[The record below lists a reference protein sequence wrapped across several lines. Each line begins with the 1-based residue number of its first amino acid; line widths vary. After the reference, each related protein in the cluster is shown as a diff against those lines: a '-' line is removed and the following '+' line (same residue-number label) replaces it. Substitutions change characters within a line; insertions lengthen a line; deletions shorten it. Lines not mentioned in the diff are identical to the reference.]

1 MMRRPLALLLSLA
14 LALPAPAPVL
24 AADLPDLGDVAAS
37 ELSPAA
43 ERKIGEQIIREIRW
57 RDAAYL
63 DDAEVEEYVNRLGQ
77 RLAAVSNNP
86 GLDFDF
92 FVVRD
97 ATLNAFALPGGFIGV
112 HTGLILA
119 AEGESEFASVLGHE
133 IAHVTQ
139 RHIAQIVGKQSQSAM
154 LMIASMLV
162 AVLAARSNSD
172 VSTAAIAAGQAGAIQ
187 SQLGYTRAFEREADR
202 AGLETLDKAG
212 LDVRGMPGFFER
224 LQRNTRVYENNAPA
238 YLRTHPLTTERIAD
252 MENRVGAMRYRQV
265 PDSADF
271 RFARAKLRANAG
283 QPAEAV
289 QELQD
294 RLAREPKDEALAYGL
309 ARALMRAGRLD
320 EAEARLQPLRA
331 PAVLAVALDNGAW
344 SQTPDKQWINQ
355 GRRQVPNSTHSL
367 HTYKYSLAVL
377 SPAAPLP
384 DLSKLRL
391 AIVPQ
396 SDPLAVGPGK
406 PLRVQVLVD
415 GKPAREVKLIGDYR
429 GMPHE
434 VSATTDAQGYAE
446 VVVRNEGLNIIAA
459 ELYLPVKGNP
469 DIEEL
474 GLFSSLT
481 FLGQAHHE

>member
-77 RLAAVSNNP
+77 RLAAVSNTP

-252 MENRVGAMRYRQV
+252 MENRVAAMRYRQV

-289 QELQD
+289 QELED

-331 PAVLAVALDNGAW
+331 KAAGLAWVEGLAAEIRLARNDAGGAIRILEAAQKQFPSSRSVSYALADARILGGRADVAATELRRRIDNRSGDPRLWQLLSRAYAALG
-344 SQTPDKQWINQ
+344 QRTEQHRTQ
-355 GRRQVPNSTHSL
+355 AEVYYLRGSL
-367 HTYKYSLAVL
+367 
-377 SPAAPLP
+377 PAAIEQLEIARRAS
-384 DLSKLRL
+384 DGDFYTLSAVDARLREL
-391 AIVPQ
+391 KQ
-396 SDPLAVGPGK
+396 RLLEEK
-406 PLRVQVLVD
+406 
-415 GKPAREVKLIGDYR
+415 RER
-429 GMPHE
+429 
-434 VSATTDAQGYAE
+434 
-446 VVVRNEGLNIIAA
+446 
-459 ELYLPVKGNP
+459 
-469 DIEEL
+469 
-474 GLFSSLT
+474 
-481 FLGQAHHE
+481 

>member
-24 AADLPDLGDVAAS
+24 AVDLPDLGDVAAS

-119 AEGESEFASVLGHE
+119 AESESEFASVLGHE

-162 AVLAARSNSD
+162 AVLAARSSSD

-224 LQRNTRVYENNAPA
+224 LQRTTRVYENNAPA

-331 PAVLAVALDNGAW
+331 KAAGMAWVEGLAAEIRLARNDAAGAVRILEGAQKQFPSSRSVSYALADARILGGRADAAAIELRRRIDNRNGDPRLWQLLSRAYAALGQRTEQHRTQAEVYYLR
-344 SQTPDKQWINQ
+344 
-355 GRRQVPNSTHSL
+355 GSL
-367 HTYKYSLAVL
+367 
-377 SPAAPLP
+377 PAAIEQLEIARRAS
-384 DLSKLRL
+384 DGDFYTLSAVDARLREL
-391 AIVPQ
+391 KQ
-396 SDPLAVGPGK
+396 RLLEEK
-406 PLRVQVLVD
+406 
-415 GKPAREVKLIGDYR
+415 RER
-429 GMPHE
+429 
-434 VSATTDAQGYAE
+434 
-446 VVVRNEGLNIIAA
+446 
-459 ELYLPVKGNP
+459 
-469 DIEEL
+469 
-474 GLFSSLT
+474 
-481 FLGQAHHE
+481 

>member
-24 AADLPDLGDVAAS
+24 AVDLPDLGDVAAS

-119 AEGESEFASVLGHE
+119 AESESEFASVLGHE

-162 AVLAARSNSD
+162 AVLAARSSSD

-224 LQRNTRVYENNAPA
+224 LQRTTRVYENNAPA

-331 PAVLAVALDNGAW
+331 KAAGMAWVEGLAAEIRLARNDAAGAVRILEGAQKQFPSSRSVSYALADARILGGRADAAAIELRRRIDNRNGDPRLWQLLSRAYAALGQRTEQHRTQAEVYYLR
-344 SQTPDKQWINQ
+344 
-355 GRRQVPNSTHSL
+355 GSL
-367 HTYKYSLAVL
+367 
-377 SPAAPLP
+377 PAAIEQLEIARRAN
-384 DLSKLRL
+384 DGDFYTLSAVDARLREL
-391 AIVPQ
+391 KQ
-396 SDPLAVGPGK
+396 RLLEEK
-406 PLRVQVLVD
+406 
-415 GKPAREVKLIGDYR
+415 RER
-429 GMPHE
+429 
-434 VSATTDAQGYAE
+434 
-446 VVVRNEGLNIIAA
+446 
-459 ELYLPVKGNP
+459 
-469 DIEEL
+469 
-474 GLFSSLT
+474 
-481 FLGQAHHE
+481 

>member
-252 MENRVGAMRYRQV
+252 MENRVAAMRYRQV

-289 QELQD
+289 QELED

-320 EAEARLQPLRA
+320 EAEARLQPLR
-331 PAVLAVALDNGAW
+331 
-344 SQTPDKQWINQ
+344 
-355 GRRQVPNSTHSL
+355 
-367 HTYKYSLAVL
+367 
-377 SPAAPLP
+377 
-384 DLSKLRL
+384 
-391 AIVPQ
+391 
-396 SDPLAVGPGK
+396 
-406 PLRVQVLVD
+406 
-415 GKPAREVKLIGDYR
+415 GKPAGTVW
-429 GMPHE
+429 
-434 VSATTDAQGYAE
+434 V
-446 VVVRNEGLNIIAA
+446 EGLAAEIRLARKDAAGAIRILEAAQKQSPSTRSLSYALADARILGGRADAAAA
-459 ELYLPVKGNP
+459 ELRQRIDNRSGDPRLW
-469 DIEEL
+469 
-474 GLFSSLT
+474 
-481 FLGQAHHE
+481 

>member
-252 MENRVGAMRYRQV
+252 MENRVAAMRYRQV
-265 PDSADF
+265 PDSAV
-271 RFARAKLRANAG
+271 KELSSNRANA
-283 QPAEAV
+283 V
-289 QELQD
+289 KQEL
-294 RLAREPKDEALAYGL
+294 
-309 ARALMRAGRLD
+309 
-320 EAEARLQPLRA
+320 LRKFTTMD
-331 PAVLAVALDNGAW
+331 P
-344 SQTPDKQWINQ
+344 NQ
-355 GRRQVPNSTHSL
+355 FS
-367 HTYKYSLAVL
+367 
-377 SPAAPLP
+377 
-384 DLSKLRL
+384 
-391 AIVPQ
+391 
-396 SDPLAVGPGK
+396 
-406 PLRVQVLVD
+406 
-415 GKPAREVKLIGDYR
+415 
-429 GMPHE
+429 
-434 VSATTDAQGYAE
+434 AQGMGWARPADASDADNHAKNRRVEIE
-446 VVVRNEGLNIIAA
+446 VFGAR
-459 ELYLPVKGNP
+459 
-469 DIEEL
+469 
-474 GLFSSLT
+474 
-481 FLGQAHHE
+481 

>member
-24 AADLPDLGDVAAS
+24 AVDLPDLGDVAAS

-119 AEGESEFASVLGHE
+119 AESESEFASVLGHE

-162 AVLAARSNSD
+162 AVLAARSSSD

-224 LQRNTRVYENNAPA
+224 LQRTTRVYENNAPA

-252 MENRVGAMRYRQV
+252 MENRVGAMRYRLV

-331 PAVLAVALDNGAW
+331 KAAGMAWVEGLAAEIRLARNDAAGAVRILEGAQKQFPSSRSVSYALADARILGGRADAAAIELRRRIDNRNGDPRLWQLLSRAYAALGQRTEQHRTQAEVYYLR
-344 SQTPDKQWINQ
+344 
-355 GRRQVPNSTHSL
+355 GSL
-367 HTYKYSLAVL
+367 
-377 SPAAPLP
+377 PAAIEQLEIARRAN
-384 DLSKLRL
+384 DGDFYTLSAVDARLREL
-391 AIVPQ
+391 KQ
-396 SDPLAVGPGK
+396 RLLEEK
-406 PLRVQVLVD
+406 
-415 GKPAREVKLIGDYR
+415 RER
-429 GMPHE
+429 
-434 VSATTDAQGYAE
+434 
-446 VVVRNEGLNIIAA
+446 
-459 ELYLPVKGNP
+459 
-469 DIEEL
+469 
-474 GLFSSLT
+474 
-481 FLGQAHHE
+481 